1 MKKLAI
7 IALLSVGFISC
18 SKEQN
23 AADQLNI
30 GVWKITQ
37 LKWANGNEVDITNN
51 VHKMEFFPCT
61 DAYTATCKGVY
72 TLDYADTTKT
82 DLLDTFEFD
91 IKADE
96 LSFTAVK
103 NSVGSNTFVT
113 KILRQRYEIEQLTD
127 SELALKRFR
136 TFADSTE
143 GYIRAQKQ

>member
-7 IALLSVGFISC
+7 IALLCVGFISC

-23 AADQLNI
+23 AADQLNAGI
-30 GVWKITQ
+30 WKISL
-37 LKWANGNEVDITNN
+37 LKWANGKEVETTNDI
-51 VHKMEFFPCT
+51 HKMEFFPCT

-72 TLDYADTTKT
+72 TLDYADTARI
-82 DLLDTFEFD
+82 DLRDTFQFD
-91 IKADE
+91 IKGSE
-96 LSFTAVK
+96 LSITAVK
-103 NSVGSNTFVT
+103 SSVASNTFVN

>member
-7 IALLSVGFISC
+7 IVLLSVGLISC

-23 AADQLNI
+23 AADQLNTGI
-30 GVWKITQ
+30 WKITQ
-37 LKWANGNEVDITNN
+37 LKWANGNEVEVTNN

-82 DLLDTFEFD
+82 DLRDTFEFD

-96 LSFTAVK
+96 LAITAVK

-113 KILRQRYEIEQLTD
+113 KILRQRYAIEQLTD

>member
-23 AADQLNI
+23 AADQLNT

-37 LKWANGNEVDITNN
+37 MKWANGNEVEVTNN

-82 DLLDTFEFD
+82 DLRDTFEFD

-96 LSFTAVK
+96 LSITAVK

-113 KILRQRYEIEQLTD
+113 KILRQRYDIEQLTD

>member
-7 IALLSVGFISC
+7 IALLSIGFISC

-23 AADQLNI
+23 AADQLNS
-30 GVWKITQ
+30 GVWKISQ
-37 LKWANGNEVDITNN
+37 LKWANGKEVETQNDI
-51 VHKMEFFPCT
+51 HKMEFFPCT

-72 TLDYADTTKT
+72 TLDYSDSSKAD
-82 DLLDTFEFD
+82 LRDTFEFD

-96 LSFTAVK
+96 LSITAVK
-103 NSVGSNTFVT
+103 NSIGSNTFVT

-143 GYIRAQKQ
+143 GYIRALKQ

>member
-7 IALLSVGFISC
+7 IALLSIGFISC

-23 AADQLNI
+23 AADQLNS
-30 GVWKITQ
+30 GVWKINQ
-37 LKWANGNEVDITNN
+37 LKWANGKEVETTNDI
-51 VHKMEFFPCT
+51 HQMEFFTCS

-72 TLDYADTTKT
+72 TLDYADSTKT
-82 DLLDTFEFD
+82 DLRDTFEFD
-91 IKADE
+91 IKSDE

>member
-7 IALLSVGFISC
+7 IALLSIGFISC

-23 AADQLNI
+23 AADQLNS
-30 GVWKITQ
+30 GVWKINQ
-37 LKWANGNEVDITNN
+37 LKWANGKEVETTNDI
-51 VHKMEFFPCT
+51 HQMEFFPCS

-72 TLDYADTTKT
+72 TLDYADSTKT
-82 DLLDTFEFD
+82 DLRDTFEFD
-91 IKADE
+91 IKSDE

>member
-23 AADQLNI
+23 AADQLNT

-37 LKWANGNEVDITNN
+37 LKWANGNEVEVTNN

-72 TLDYADTTKT
+72 SLDYADTTKT
-82 DLLDTFEFD
+82 DLRDTFEFD

-96 LSFTAVK
+96 LSITAVK

-113 KILRQRYEIEQLTD
+113 KILRQRYDIEQLTD

>member
-1 MKKLAI
+1 MKK
-7 IALLSVGFISC
+7 IAFIAFIGIGLVSC

-23 AADQLNI
+23 AADQLNSGI
-30 GVWKITQ
+30 WKINL
-37 LKWANGNEVDITNN
+37 LKWANGKEVETTNDI
-51 VHKMEFFPCT
+51 HKMEFFPCT
-61 DAYTATCKGVY
+61 NAYTATCKGVY
-72 TLDYADTTKT
+72 TLDYADTTRT
-82 DLLDTFEFD
+82 DLQDTFQFD

-103 NSVGSNTFVT
+103 SSVGSNTFVT

>member
-23 AADQLNI
+23 AADQLNS

-37 LKWANGNEVDITNN
+37 LKWANGKEVEVTNN

-72 TLDYADTTKT
+72 TLDYSDSTKT
-82 DLLDTFEFD
+82 DLRDTFEFD

-96 LSFTAVK
+96 LAFTAVK

-113 KILRQRYEIEQLTD
+113 KILRQRYDIEQLTD

>member
-1 MKKLAI
+1 MKK
-7 IALLSVGFISC
+7 IAFIAFISIGLVSC

-23 AADQLNI
+23 AADRLNAGI
-30 GVWKITQ
+30 WKISL
-37 LKWANGNEVDITNN
+37 LKWANGKEVETTNDS
-51 VHKMEFFPCT
+51 HKLEFFDCT

-72 TLDYADTTKT
+72 TLDYADTTRV
-82 DLLDTFEFD
+82 DLRDTFQFD

>member
-23 AADQLNI
+23 AADQLNTGI
-30 GVWKITQ
+30 WKITQ
-37 LKWANGNEVDITNN
+37 LKWANGNEVDVNNN

-72 TLDYADTTKT
+72 TLDYSDTTKT
-82 DLLDTFEFD
+82 DLRDTFEFD

-96 LSFTAVK
+96 LAITAVK

-113 KILRQRYEIEQLTD
+113 KILRQRYAIEQLTD
-127 SELALKRFR
+127 SELAFKRFR

>member
-7 IALLSVGFISC
+7 IVLLSVGLISC

-23 AADQLNI
+23 AADQLNTGI
-30 GVWKITQ
+30 WKITQ
-37 LKWANGNEVDITNN
+37 LKWANGNEVEVTNN

-82 DLLDTFEFD
+82 DLRDTFEFD

-96 LSFTAVK
+96 LSITAVK

-113 KILRQRYEIEQLTD
+113 KILRQRYDIEQLTD

>member
-7 IALLSVGFISC
+7 ITLLSIGFISC

-23 AADQLNI
+23 AADQLNS
-30 GVWKITQ
+30 GVWKINQ
-37 LKWANGNEVDITNN
+37 LKWANGKEVETTNDI
-51 VHKMEFFPCT
+51 HKMEFFPCT

-72 TLDYADTTKT
+72 TLDYSDSTKT
-82 DLLDTFEFD
+82 DLRDTFEFD
-91 IKADE
+91 IKAEE

-113 KILRQRYEIEQLTD
+113 KILRQRYEIEQLND